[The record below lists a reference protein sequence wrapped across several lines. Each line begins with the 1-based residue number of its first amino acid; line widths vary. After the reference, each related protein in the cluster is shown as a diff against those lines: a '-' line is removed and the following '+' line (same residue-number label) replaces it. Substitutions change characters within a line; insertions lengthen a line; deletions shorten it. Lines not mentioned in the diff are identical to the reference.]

1 MRRSI
6 SAEMVGKTIKQVAIS
21 KDKSEIT
28 FTFAEGEPLTLE
40 AYGDCCSHT
49 YIESIDVPDNLLGVV
64 RRVENVDM
72 PEPRLEKDDFDVT
85 DFYGLRIVTDKGHA
99 IIDYRN
105 DNNGY
110 YGGSLIIKGCSDWET
125 MI

>member
-6 SAEMVGKTIKQVAIS
+6 SKEMVGRTVKQVAIS

-28 FTFAEGEPLTLE
+28 FTFTEGEPLVLE

-49 YIESIDVPDNLLGVV
+49 YIEGIDTPDNLLGVV
-64 RRVENVDM
+64 RSVEHVDM
-72 PEPRLEKDDFDVT
+72 PEPRKEKDDCEVT
-85 DFYGLRIVTDKGHA
+85 DYYGMRIVTDKGHA
-99 IIDYRN
+99 VIDYRN

-110 YGGSLIIKGCSDWET
+110 YGGSLLIKGCSDWET
-125 MI
+125 TI